1 MAEQTGYTSI
11 DTISQLAV
19 GDTVDISV
27 PEASLIILDAG
38 GGGSTYVILKRY
50 SEMLEIAKLESEN
63 FKLNIE
69 LTGNYIIKIKS
80 TGLLPTS
87 VRGKVIRLQ

>member
-19 GDTVDISV
+19 GETVDISV
-27 PEASLIILDAG
+27 PDAALIILDAG

-50 SEMLEIAKLESEN
+50 SEMLEIAKLESGN
-63 FKLNIE
+63 FKLSIGIVNQYT
-69 LTGNYIIKIKS
+69 LRIKS
-80 TGLLPTS
+80 TGLAPS
-87 VRGKVIRLQ
+87 NIRGKIIKV